1 MRNIQNFDFILKILK
16 DNPEIQINGTD
27 LFLKFENFYLSLLKK
42 LSKRF
47 SIFGKQFIFLT

>member
-42 LSKRF
+42 S
-47 SIFGKQFIFLT
+47 

>member
-27 LFLKFENFYLSLLKK
+27 LFLKFENFLFKFSKK
-42 LSKRF
+42 S
-47 SIFGKQFIFLT
+47 